1 MARKKNDEG
10 GLPLPCLA
18 CLDIVLVRVRRTFSE
33 RMKEAEI
40 EDMWSKLNG
49 WKFSKEEARKT

>member
-18 CLDIVLVRVRRTFSE
+18 CLDIARVRRIFSE

-40 EDMWSKLNG
+40 EDIVEQVE